1 MTNEAIENDF
11 NTAFGEAAGDVHTPS
26 PVEPTQEPDTSAD
39 GGVNDG
45 DVVEPTQDG
54 EVESTTPDAGTGAAD
69 GAGGTAAGGESD
81 LEAPEVP
88 ESESPEA
95 KGTATPVT
103 PEPQPQPAIDPKY
116 LAAALAEY
124 HNSLNKPEPTAP
136 KEPEGPKEFKPEDF
150 LDDAQKA
157 ALENFETEWSEVK
170 GPVTALIHA
179 HVQAALAN
187 QEQKLLSQVYQSLAP
202 IQQVTAQS
210 QEAMHYATIQAAH
223 PDFREKV
230 QEVGAWI
237 EQQPA
242 LVRPAY
248 ERVFQ
253 QGTAAEVVELFD
265 AYKKATGMTGAA
277 PAQPA
282 SSAAQVPPQKA
293 VPKAALAATLAPPT
307 AQRSTPVNSR
317 DPNDFEG
324 AFEEATSGR

>member
-1 MTNEAIENDF
+1 MNTSNEALDNDF
-11 NTAFGEAAGDVHTPS
+11 NTAFGEAAGDTHLPTEGDYTPES
-26 PVEPTQEPDTSAD
+26 DESVGEPSNTDAVDDTTSGIGSEPETLEGESE
-39 GGVNDG
+39 GG
-45 DVVEPTQDG
+45 DG
-54 EVESTTPDAGTGAAD
+54 E
-69 GAGGTAAGGESD
+69 GGGSDPAGGEP
-81 LEAPEVP
+81 LPVEEPAAPN
-88 ESESPEA
+88 A
-95 KGTATPVT
+95 AQPVT
-103 PEPQPQPAIDPKY
+103 PEPQPQPAIDPKF

-124 HNSLNKPEPTAP
+124 QNSLNRPEPPAP
-136 KEPEGPKEFKPEDF
+136 QEPEGPKEFKPEDF
-150 LDDAQKA
+150 LDEAQKA
-157 ALENFETEWSEVK
+157 ALATFETEWHEVK
-170 GPVTALIHA
+170 GPVTALVQA

-187 QEQKLLSQVYQSLAP
+187 QEQKLLSQVHQSLAP
-202 IQQVTAQS
+202 MQQATAQS
-210 QEAMHYATIQAAH
+210 QEAMHYATIQASH
-223 PDFREKV
+223 PDFREKI
-230 QEVGAWI
+230 QDVGAWI

-253 QGTAAEVVELFD
+253 QGSAAEVVELFD
-265 AYKKATGMTGAA
+265 VFKTATGMTGAA

>member
-1 MTNEAIENDF
+1 MNTSNEALDNDF
-11 NTAFGEAAGDVHTPS
+11 NTAFGEAAGDTHIPTESDYTPES
-26 PVEPTQEPDTSAD
+26 DEPVGGSGNTDALDDTTS
-39 GGVNDG
+39 
-45 DVVEPTQDG
+45 
-54 EVESTTPDAGTGAAD
+54 GTGAEPETLEGEGD
-69 GAGGTAAGGESD
+69 GGDGDGEGGGSTPAGDDPLPVEEPAPPSAAQ
-81 LEAPEVP
+81 
-88 ESESPEA
+88 
-95 KGTATPVT
+95 PVT
-103 PEPQPQPAIDPKY
+103 PEPQPQPAIDPKF

-124 HNSLNKPEPTAP
+124 QNSLNRPEPPAP
-136 KEPEGPKEFKPEDF
+136 QEPEGPKEFKPEDF
-150 LDDAQKA
+150 LDEAQKA
-157 ALENFETEWSEVK
+157 ALATFESEWSEVK
-170 GPVTALIHA
+170 GPVTALVQA

-187 QEQKLLSQVYQSLAP
+187 QEQKLLSQVHQSLAP
-202 IQQVTAQS
+202 MQQATAQS
-210 QEAMHYATIQAAH
+210 QEAMHYATIQASH
-223 PDFREKV
+223 PDFREKI
-230 QEVGAWI
+230 QDVGAWI

-265 AYKKATGMTGAA
+265 VFKTATGMTGAA